1 MSLLPDGQLKALKI
15 LFVDTGQI
23 SSVGKE
29 RQNPAE
35 QMEDSEEPEAIGIG
49 QKNKGQR
56 CQTEYKDAEMAQT
69 TTITTI

>member
-35 QMEDSEEPEAIGIG
+35 QMEDSEEPEDKQWA
-49 QKNKGQR
+49 KKKGPR
-56 CQTEYKDAEMAQT
+56 CQTEYKDAKMAET
-69 TTITTI
+69 TTMTTI